1 MNIRRFAATG
11 IAGALGLAATLALAS
26 PCYVVLDKSDGVI
39 YQSTMPPVD
48 LSVQGARARDAMRR
62 RGEFMEVFESQ
73 QCVERNA
80 RSASGKGEASV
91 DEIVAGVRT
100 YQRVGRVG
108 ALGNADEDAGRFAD
122 PAANSGRAPLS
133 Y

>member
-1 MNIRRFAATG
+1 MNIRWLVATG
-11 IAGALGLAATLALAS
+11 SACALGATLAVAS
-26 PCYVVLDKSDGVI
+26 PCYVVLDKSDNVI
-39 YQSTMPPVD
+39 YQSTTPPVD
-48 LSVQGARARDAMRR
+48 LSAKGAASRDAMRR

-91 DEIVAGVRT
+91 EEIVAGVRT

-108 ALGNADEDAGRFAD
+108 ALSSSDEDAGRFAD
-122 PAANSGRAPLS
+122 PSANSGRAPLS